1 MSGTGPLRSFWGWG
15 NEGAGLGAEERRTLE
30 QMLRARLGAIE
41 CRPLTPPRLEDVRLP
56 APRFSPSGPLA
67 ALFTQDPR
75 ERAGHTYGKAY
86 RDIIRGI
93 EGDFAAAP
101 DAVAL
106 PSSEAELAQVLS
118 LCDERGLAAIPYGGG
133 SSASGGVEARLGGRF
148 RGAISIDLRR
158 LDRVLE
164 VDSVSRSARIE
175 AGIYGPALEE
185 ALRPRGLTLRHYP
198 QSFEFSTLGGWLATR
213 SGGHFATLHTHI
225 DDFVASMRVI
235 TPSGIFASRR
245 LPGSGA
251 GPAPERLFLGSEG
264 ALGIITEAWMRL
276 QDRPRFR
283 ASVTVRFGDF
293 LCAAG
298 VARRLAQSGLHPQN
312 CRVLDAAEALNN
324 GAGDGSE
331 HLLLVAF
338 ESADHPLDAWM
349 SRALEICREEGGV
362 FREGAGKTREDGEG
376 EREGAAGTWRRM
388 FLQGP
393 YLRDAITTLGL
404 IAETF
409 ETAVTWDRFPA
420 FHAAVLGAT
429 ERAAREV
436 CGAAVV
442 TCRLTHV
449 YPDGVAPYFTVIGAG
464 KAGSLVQQWDEIKIA
479 ASEAIIA
486 HGGTITHHHA
496 VGRDHQPWY
505 EQERSPLFGQA
516 LGAVKRALDP
526 RGIMNPGVLLA
537 LDDAGR
543 LPPTGD

>member
-1 MSGTGPLRSFWGWG
+1 
-15 NEGAGLGAEERRTLE
+15 
-30 QMLRARLGAIE
+30 
-41 CRPLTPPRLEDVRLP
+41 
-56 APRFSPSGPLA
+56 
-67 ALFTQDPR
+67 
-75 ERAGHTYGKAY
+75 
-86 RDIIRGI
+86 
-93 EGDFAAAP
+93 
-101 DAVAL
+101 
-106 PSSEAELAQVLS
+106 
-118 LCDERGLAAIPYGGG
+118 
-133 SSASGGVEARLGGRF
+133 VEARLGGRF

-164 VDSVSRSARIE
+164 VDTVSRAARIE

-198 QSFEFSTLGGWLATR
+198 QSFEFSTLGGWIATR

-225 DDFVASMRVI
+225 DDFVESLRVI
-235 TPSGIFASRR
+235 TPSGLFASRR

-251 GPAPERLFLGSEG
+251 GPAADRLFIGSEG

-283 ASVTVRFGDF
+283 ASATVRFADF
-293 LCAAG
+293 HRAAEA
-298 VARRLAQSGLHPQN
+298 ARRLAQSGLHPQN
-312 CRVLDAAEALNN
+312 CRLLDANEALNN

-349 SRALEICREEGGV
+349 SRALEICREQGGA

-376 EREGAAGTWRRM
+376 DREGAAGTWRKM
-388 FLQGP
+388 FVQGP
-393 YLRDAITTLGL
+393 YLRDAIASLGL
-404 IAETF
+404 VVETF

-420 FHAAVLGAT
+420 FHAAVLEAT
-429 ERAAREV
+429 QRAAREV

-442 TCRLTHV
+442 SCRLTHV

-464 KAGSLVQQWDEIKIA
+464 KRDGLVQQWDEIKVA
-479 ASEAIIA
+479 ASEAILA

-505 EQERSPLFGQA
+505 ARERAPLFGQA
-516 LGAVKRALDP
+516 LGAVKRSLDP
-526 RGIMNPGVLLA
+526 RGLMNPGVLVD
-537 LDDAGR
+537 LDEPGPLRPAVG
-543 LPPTGD
+543 